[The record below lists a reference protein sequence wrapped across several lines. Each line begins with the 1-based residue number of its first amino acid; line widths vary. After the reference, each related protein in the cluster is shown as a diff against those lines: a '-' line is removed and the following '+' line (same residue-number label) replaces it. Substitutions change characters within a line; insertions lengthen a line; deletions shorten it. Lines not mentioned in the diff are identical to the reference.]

1 MSFANRHV
9 PARLEAMSLI
19 EGDKFVNAEGAMFL
33 QRAAPPEFDCALDA
47 SGQIME
53 IRALPGAIL
62 AQVTDQPPQATA
74 RSSQKLRDQRD
85 CIAAEA

>member
-74 RSSQKLRDQRD
+74 
-85 CIAAEA
+85 